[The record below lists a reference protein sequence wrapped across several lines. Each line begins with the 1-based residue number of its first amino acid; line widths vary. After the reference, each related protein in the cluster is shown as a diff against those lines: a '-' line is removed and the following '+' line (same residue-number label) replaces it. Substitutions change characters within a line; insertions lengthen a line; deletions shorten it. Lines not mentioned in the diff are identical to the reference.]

1 MVLMHALAITASTI
15 LALVSA
21 FPAVPAVKEVRQTY
35 QNNTQE
41 FYIKLKVTHG
51 SHKYN
56 GYYCKSPFPLGS
68 LFHN

>member
-1 MVLMHALAITASTI
+1 MVSMHALAIAVSTI
-15 LALVSA
+15 FALVSA
-21 FPAVPAVKEVRQTY
+21 LPALPAVKEVRQTY

-56 GYYCKSPFPLGS
+56 GYYCEFLFPLGS
-68 LFHN
+68 SFYS